1 MAAIDGLKYRSL
13 VMGILTTQL
22 WLEVQDNLKSTTL
35 SDEDIKAQMSELE
48 FKMETLLGP
57 EFEDIYKADEESF
70 AIMMGRLQDIAE
82 WVSTA
87 KFEDVI
93 DLGRALK
100 EGLIKFE
107 D

>member
-1 MAAIDGLKYRSL
+1 MSTEDLKYRSL
-13 VMGILTTQL
+13 IMGVLTTQL
-22 WLEVQDNLKSTTL
+22 WLEVQDN
-35 SDEDIKAQMSELE
+35 IKASTLEDEELQAQLKELE

-57 EFEDIYKADEESF
+57 EFEDIYKVNEEDF
-70 AIMMGRLQDIAE
+70 AVMMSRLQDIAE